1 MSIQAP
7 NRPPRRRWLVARRI
21 VQFAFLLAFI
31 APVMLAGWGLF
42 GLTQGGDDRMAT
54 PAGMPLFGTLSSSD
68 VVGINLLDPFAVLE
82 ITAASK
88 SFVLDWLLFA
98 LPVVV
103 VYALVRGRA
112 FCGWICPV
120 NLLLEGVDWVRK
132 KLGMQVAEKTV
143 PRHAKLWVALGVVAA
158 SLITS
163 IPVFEAFSPIS
174 AVNKGILLGSLAGIW
189 TLVGIVVLEL
199 FWSHRIW
206 CRSLCPV
213 GGFYEAIGRLGFVNV
228 RIDHEACIHCDACKT
243 ACLADPEILDP
254 ALAGQ
259 ADFVRAGDCM
269 ACGKCI
275 DSCPVDALAMSA
287 GFDHYRKADSPS

>member
-1 MSIQAP
+1 MSIEAV
-7 NRPPRRRWLVARRI
+7 NRSPRKRWLACRRI
-21 VQFAFLLAFI
+21 VQIGFLLAFI
-31 APVMLAGWGLF
+31 APVIAAGWGLF

-54 PAGMPLFGTLSSSD
+54 PAEMPLFGTLSSSD
-68 VVGINLLDPFAVLE
+68 VLGVNLLDPFAALE

-88 SFVLDWLLFA
+88 SFAFDWLLFA
-98 LPVVV
+98 LPVLV

-120 NLLLEGVDWVRK
+120 NLLLEGIDWLRK
-132 KLGMQVAEKTV
+132 KLGIQVAERTV
-143 PRHAKLWVALGVVAA
+143 PRHAKLWVALGVITL

-199 FWSHRIW
+199 FWSHRVW

-213 GGFYEAIGRLGFVNV
+213 GGFYESIGRIGLVNV
-228 RIDHEACIHCDACKT
+228 RIDHEACIHCDACKH

-254 ALAGQ
+254 ALSEQ
-259 ADFVRAGDCM
+259 EDFVRAGDCM
-269 ACGKCI
+269 ACGNCI
-275 DSCPVDALAMSA
+275 DSCPTKALSLHV
-287 GFDHYRKADSPS
+287 GLDHYRKA